1 MNKVA
6 IVTLH
11 GYSNYGN
18 KLQNYALQ
26 EVIKKLGF
34 DVETINFNVLE
45 LNKRSS
51 IFVKIKTALLN
62 PKKIFDFINRQR
74 LNFRLNFLY
83 KKLINEKISR
93 FKEFSVNFLNEK
105 CYELS
110 LSELDKI
117 NDLYSYFISG
127 SDQVWNPLYIN
138 EYFKYYLTFAEKSK
152 SISYAASFAVPEVSD
167 EISFRIKPWL
177 EDFNYISVREIE
189 GQRIVKAITNLDVPV
204 LVDPTLLID
213 KEHWI
218 DLARVHEHKPKNKYI
233 LTYFLGKDNKTAFKR
248 INLIAKESGFDIVR
262 LGDLKAKI
270 FYAADPSEF
279 IDYFND
285 AEIIFTDS
293 FHGAVFSILFN
304 RPFVVFK
311 RGNMNSRIDTLLS
324 KFKLEDRHWDYV
336 KEHENYFDI
345 DYSHVDAILEE
356 EREKS
361 FNYLK
366 KALGLKKEE

>member
-1 MNKVA
+1 MNNVA

-74 LNFRLNFLY
+74 LNFLD

-105 CYELS
+105 GYELS

-138 EYFKYYLTFAEKSK
+138 KYFKYYLTFAEKSK
-152 SISYAASFAVPEVSD
+152 SISYSASFAVPEVSD

-218 DLARVHEHKPKNKYI
+218 DIARVHEHKPKNKYI
-233 LTYFLGKDNKTAFKR
+233 LTYFLGKDNKAAFKR

-336 KEHENYFDI
+336 KEHENYFQI

>member
-18 KLQNYALQ
+18 NLQNYALQ

-34 DVETINFNVLE
+34 DVETLNFNVLE
-45 LNKRSS
+45 TNKISG
-51 IFVKIKTALLN
+51 IFVKVKTALLN
-62 PKKIFDFINRQR
+62 PKKIFYAINRR
-74 LNFRLNFLY
+74 KSKFLY
-83 KKLINEKISR
+83 KKLLNEKVSR
-93 FKEFSVNFLNEK
+93 FKEFSANFLNEK

-138 EYFKYYLTFAEKSK
+138 KYFKYYLTFAEKPK
-152 SISYAASFAVPEVSD
+152 SISYSASFGVSEVSD
-167 EISFRIKPWL
+167 GSRIRPWL

-213 KEHWI
+213 KENWI
-218 DLARVHEHKPKNKYI
+218 DMARVHEHKPKNKYI
-233 LTYFLGKDNKTAFKR
+233 LTYFLGKDSKAAFKR
-248 INLIAKESGFDIVR
+248 VNLIAKESGFDIVR
-262 LGDLKAKI
+262 LGDLKAKN

-336 KEHENYFDI
+336 KEHENYFQI